1 MGDVFM
7 KNIINYYYQMNI
19 ENIHLSQGIYY
30 FTYMDNNYMFIPFN
44 KDFILLNYL
53 YILNQVV
60 LKTNVYYHE
69 IILNKDR
76 LPYLFIDGKCYCL
89 LKESNLINDKM
100 SFYDITFEKV
110 RIDNNLK
117 RLIRFPWTNLWA
129 KKLDYLENILNH
141 LELSYKSVLPI
152 CLYFM
157 GLGENAIQ
165 YINEVLETEELTKQ
179 DEFVIS
185 HDRIN
190 INQSVK
196 ELYSPLN
203 LIIDHPSRDI
213 SEYLKNLFVYNDYDY
228 NEIEEYILSLNF
240 SNVGLKLLYGRMLY
254 PSFFFDLWDEVI
266 AGKKNYKD
274 LIVYESR
281 LEEYRIFLKEIYYII
296 RKRTYLDEVRWILR
310 E

>member
-1 MGDVFM
+1 
-7 KNIINYYYQMNI
+7 
-19 ENIHLSQGIYY
+19 
-30 FTYMDNNYMFIPFN
+30 
-44 KDFILLNYL
+44 
-53 YILNQVV
+53 
-60 LKTNVYYHE
+60 
-69 IILNKDR
+69 
-76 LPYLFIDGKCYCL
+76 
-89 LKESNLINDKM
+89 M

-190 INQSVK
+190 VNQSVK

-240 SNVGLKLLYGRMLY
+240 SNIGLKLLYGRMLY

-274 LIVYESR
+274 LLVYESR
-281 LEEYRIFLKEIYYII
+281 LEEYRIFLKEVYYII